1 MAKGGR
7 KKSGQIFII
16 LALVLI
22 LILAVVA
29 FLMRDSLIGGLT
41 AQPAPEGELVVPVQ
55 VEETVD
61 IVVLTQPVSRGDA
74 ISDDMLEMIP
84 YPKEDMR
91 EGLFITDRQQ
101 VSGKFAKTDL
111 VNGMPLTMNSLT
123 EIPLGSYASAQIPAG
138 MVAIS
143 MPISKLT
150 SVSYGLQPGDHVDII
165 ASFNLVDLDADY
177 QTILPNL
184 NTVVNAPGAVQR
196 TATGETDETTIS
208 TNTITVDIAGAGSP
222 VGRIEIDPAL
232 GETGPLYVIPSEPQ
246 RPRLVTQSIVQDA
259 IVLWVGDFPLDGD
272 IFSDTEPVVT
282 DETAVEG
289 EGEEVPTVNTSVP
302 HNITLIVL
310 PQDAVA
316 LNYLILSEAELSLAL
331 RSTGDEQQADT
342 QAVTLQFIMDQYN
355 IPYPTK
361 LPYGMEKPADD
372 FGFDMIEVK
381 MRPFLS
387 SPLHNKHAIDNG

>member
-7 KKSGQIFII
+7 KKSGRLFIV

-29 FLMRDSLIGGLT
+29 FLMRDRILS
-41 AQPAPEGELVVPVQ
+41 PAPQTANGEPVLVQQP
-55 VEETVD
+55 EETVD
-61 IVVLTQPVSRGDA
+61 IVVLTQPVTRGDA

-91 EGLFITDRQQ
+91 EGLFITSRQD
-101 VSGKFAKTDL
+101 VAGKFAKTDL

-150 SVSYGLQPGDHVDII
+150 SVSYGLQPGDHVNII

-177 QTILPNL
+177 QSILPNL
-184 NTVVNAPGAVQR
+184 NTVVNAPGAVSR
-196 TATGETDETTIS
+196 TATGETDETTIT

-232 GETGPLYVIPSEPQ
+232 GETGPLYVIPSEAQ

-259 IVLWVGDFPLDGD
+259 IVLWVGDFPLDGN
-272 IFSDTEPVVT
+272 IFSDAPVVVT
-282 DETAVEG
+282 DEAAEDPAAVAPVDTN
-289 EGEEVPTVNTSVP
+289 VPA
-302 HNITLIVL
+302 NITLIVL

-316 LNYLILSEAELSLAL
+316 LNYLMLSKAELSLAL

-372 FGFDMIEVK
+372 FGFDTMERQNAPV
-381 MRPFLS
+381 PA
-387 SPLHNKHAIDNG
+387 PAPVQ

>member
-7 KKSGQIFII
+7 KKSGRLFIV

-29 FLMRDSLIGGLT
+29 FLMRDLILS
-41 AQPAPEGELVVPVQ
+41 PAPQATDGETFVAPVQ
-55 VEETVD
+55 AETVD
-61 IVVLTQPVSRGDA
+61 IVVLTQPVARGDV

-91 EGLFITDRQQ
+91 EGLFVTNRQD
-101 VSGKFAKTDL
+101 VAGKFAKTDL
-111 VNGMPLTMNSLT
+111 VNGMPLTTNSLT
-123 EIPLGSYASAQIPAG
+123 DIPLGSYASAQIPAG

-150 SVSYGLQPGDHVDII
+150 SVSYGLQPGDHVNII

-177 QTILPNL
+177 QSILPNL
-184 NTVVNAPGAVQR
+184 NTVVNAPGGVVR
-196 TATGETDETTIS
+196 TATGESDETKIT

-232 GETGPLYVIPSEPQ
+232 GETGPLYVIPSEEQ

-259 IVLWVGDFPLDGD
+259 IVLWVGDFPLDGN
-272 IFSDTEPVVT
+272 IFGDTTPVVT
-282 DETAVEG
+282 EETAPADG
-289 EGEEVPTVNTSVP
+289 EVAPVVDTKVPA
-302 HNITLIVL
+302 NITLIVL

-316 LNYLILSEAELSLAL
+316 LNYLMLTKAELSLAL
-331 RSTGDEQQADT
+331 RSTGDEQQAET

-355 IPYPTK
+355 IPYPAK
-361 LPYGMEKPADD
+361 LPYGMEKPATD
-372 FGFDMIEVK
+372 FGFRTIEREDAPV
-381 MRPFLS
+381 PVQA
-387 SPLHNKHAIDNG
+387 PAQ

>member
-7 KKSGQIFII
+7 KKSGTLFII
-16 LALVLI
+16 LAIVLI

-29 FLMRDSLIGGLT
+29 FLMRDTLLGGGPSVT
-41 AQPAPEGELVVPVQ
+41 VTEGEVPAM
-55 VEETVD
+55 EAPTETVD
-61 IVVLTQPVSRGDA
+61 IVVLTQPVARGDA

-91 EGLFITDRQQ
+91 EGLFITNRQD
-101 VSGKFAKTDL
+101 VAGKFAKTDL
-111 VNGMPLTMNSLT
+111 VNGMPLTLNSLT
-123 EIPLGSYASAQIPAG
+123 DIPLGSYASAQIPAG

-150 SVSYGLQPGDHVDII
+150 SVSYGLQPGDHVNII

-177 QTILPNL
+177 QSKLPNL
-184 NTVVNAPGAVQR
+184 NTVVNAPGAVERQ
-196 TATGETDETTIS
+196 AVGETDQTTIT

-232 GETGPLYVIPSEPQ
+232 GETGPLYVIPSEEQ

-272 IFSDTEPVVT
+272 IFSDSAPVAI
-282 DETAVEG
+282 EEIPVEG
-289 EGEEVPTVNTSVP
+289 EEEAPVVETNVPT
-302 HNITLIVL
+302 NITLIVL

-316 LNYLILSEAELSLAL
+316 LNYLMLAEAELNLAL
-331 RSTGDEQQADT
+331 RSTGDEQQVET

-361 LPYGMEKPADD
+361 LPYGMEEPEED
-372 FGFDMIEVK
+372 FGFDAIEAQDATV
-381 MRPFLS
+381 PEVQ
-387 SPLHNKHAIDNG
+387 PVQ

>member
-7 KKSGQIFII
+7 RKSGQIFII

-22 LILAVVA
+22 LVLAVVA
-29 FLMRDSLIGGLT
+29 FLMKDRIFPPPDVV
-41 AQPAPEGELVVPVQ
+41 QELPTQ
-55 VEETVD
+55 GTVEQEMVD

-74 ISDDMLEMIP
+74 ITDDMLAMIP

-91 EGLFITDRQQ
+91 EGLFITNRQD
-101 VSGKFAKTDL
+101 VAGKFAKIDL
-111 VNGMPLTMNSLT
+111 VDGVPLTTNSLT
-123 EIPLGSYASAQIPAG
+123 DIPLGSYASAQIPAG

-150 SVSYGLQPGDHVDII
+150 SVSYGLQPGDHVNII

-177 QTILPNL
+177 QSILPNL
-184 NTVVNAPGAVQR
+184 NTVVNAPGAVER
-196 TATGETDETTIS
+196 TATGETDETKIT

-232 GETGPLYVIPSEPQ
+232 GETGPLYVIPSEEQ

-259 IVLWVGDFPLDGD
+259 IVLWVGDFPLDGN
-272 IFSDTEPVVT
+272 IFTE
-282 DETAVEG
+282 
-289 EGEEVPTVNTSVP
+289 EEVVVVDEAASVEENEIAP
-302 HNITLIVL
+302 PAKTAPSNITLIVL

-316 LNYLILSEAELSLAL
+316 LNYLMLSEAELSLAL
-331 RSTGDEQQADT
+331 RSTGDEQQT
-342 QAVTLQFIMDQYN
+342 STEAVTLQFIMDQYN

-361 LPYGMEKPADD
+361 LPYGMEEPAEN
-372 FGFDMIEVK
+372 FGFKAIELEDMPVPESQT
-381 MRPFLS
+381 PQ
-387 SPLHNKHAIDNG
+387 

>member
-7 KKSGQIFII
+7 KKSGRLFIV

-29 FLMRDSLIGGLT
+29 FLMRDRILS
-41 AQPAPEGELVVPVQ
+41 PAPQTTAGEIPVA
-55 VEETVD
+55 EAPKETVD
-61 IVVLTQPVSRGDA
+61 IVVLTQPIARGDV
-74 ISDDMLEMIP
+74 ISDDVLEMIP

-91 EGLFITDRQQ
+91 EGLFITNRQD
-101 VSGKFAKTDL
+101 VAGKFAKTDL
-111 VNGMPLTMNSLT
+111 VNGMPLTTNSLT
-123 EIPLGSYASAQIPAG
+123 DIPLGSYASAQIPTG

-150 SVSYGLQPGDHVDII
+150 SVSYGLQPGDHVNII

-184 NTVVNAPGAVQR
+184 NTVVNAPGAVVR
-196 TATGETDETTIS
+196 TAEGETDQTQIT

-232 GETGPLYVIPSEPQ
+232 GETGPLYVIPSEDQ

-259 IVLWVGDFPLDGD
+259 IVLWVGDFPLDGN
-272 IFSDTEPVVT
+272 IFSEAPPVVT
-282 DETAVEG
+282 DEAVAAEDP
-289 EGEEVPTVNTSVP
+289 EAVAPVDTSVP
-302 HNITLIVL
+302 ANITLIVL

-316 LNYLILSEAELSLAL
+316 LNYLMLSKAELSLAL
-331 RSTGDEQQADT
+331 RSTGDEQQAET

-361 LPYGMEKPADD
+361 LPYGMEKPASD
-372 FGFDMIEVK
+372 FGFKKIEMEDAPV
-381 MRPFLS
+381 PVQA
-387 SPLHNKHAIDNG
+387 PVQ

>member
-7 KKSGQIFII
+7 KKSGRLFII

-29 FLMRDSLIGGLT
+29 FMMRDRILSPT
-41 AQPAPEGELVVPVQ
+41 PQATTGETLVVQAP
-55 VEETVD
+55 EETVD
-61 IVVLTQPVSRGDA
+61 IVVLTQPVARGDV

-91 EGLFITDRQQ
+91 EGLFITNRQD
-101 VSGKFAKTDL
+101 VAGKFAKSDL

-143 MPISKLT
+143 MPVSKLT
-150 SVSYGLQPGDHVDII
+150 SVSYGLQPGDHVNII

-184 NTVVNAPGAVQR
+184 NTVVNAPGAVSR
-196 TATGETDETTIS
+196 TATGETDETTIT

-232 GETGPLYVIPSEPQ
+232 GETGPLYVIPSEEQ

-259 IVLWVGDFPLDGD
+259 IVLWVGDFPLDGN
-272 IFSDTEPVVT
+272 IFSDTPVVVQ
-282 DETAVEG
+282 DEAAAAEDPAAVAPVETNA
-289 EGEEVPTVNTSVP
+289 PS
-302 HNITLIVL
+302 NITLIVL

-316 LNYLILSEAELSLAL
+316 LNYLMLSKAELSLAL
-331 RSTGDEQQADT
+331 RSTGDDQQTDT

-372 FGFDMIEVK
+372 FGFRIIELEDAPV
-381 MRPFLS
+381 PGQA
-387 SPLHNKHAIDNG
+387 PVQ

>member
-7 KKSGQIFII
+7 RKSGQIFII

-22 LILAVVA
+22 LVLAVVA
-29 FLMRDSLIGGLT
+29 FLMKDRIFPKT
-41 AQPAPEGELVVPVQ
+41 GEVQ
-55 VEETVD
+55 ELPTQSTVEQEMVD

-74 ISDDMLEMIP
+74 ITDDMLAMIP

-91 EGLFITDRQQ
+91 EGLFVTNRQD
-101 VSGKFAKTDL
+101 VAGKFAKIDL
-111 VNGMPLTMNSLT
+111 VDGVPLTTNSLT
-123 EIPLGSYASAQIPAG
+123 DIPLGSYASAQIPAG

-150 SVSYGLQPGDHVDII
+150 SVSYGLQPGDHVNII

-177 QTILPNL
+177 QSILPNL
-184 NTVVNAPGAVQR
+184 NTVVNAPGAVER
-196 TATGETDETTIS
+196 TATGETDETKIT

-232 GETGPLYVIPSEPQ
+232 GETGPLYVIPSEAQ

-259 IVLWVGDFPLDGD
+259 IVLWVGDFPLDGN
-272 IFSDTEPVVT
+272 IFTEEEVVVV
-282 DETAVEG
+282 DEAASVEEG
-289 EGEEVPTVNTSVP
+289 EVAPPAKTAPS
-302 HNITLIVL
+302 NITLIVL

-316 LNYLILSEAELSLAL
+316 LNYLMLSEAELSLAL
-331 RSTGDEQQADT
+331 RSTGDEQQT
-342 QAVTLQFIMDQYN
+342 STEAVTLQFIMDQYN

-361 LPYGMEKPADD
+361 LPYGMEKPAED
-372 FGFDMIEVK
+372 FGFKAIELEDMPV
-381 MRPFLS
+381 PG
-387 SPLHNKHAIDNG
+387 PQTPQ

>member
-7 KKSGQIFII
+7 RKSGQIFII

-22 LILAVVA
+22 LVLAVVA
-29 FLMRDSLIGGLT
+29 FLMRDRILPQPQAQELT
-41 AQPAPEGELVVPVQ
+41 TPVAQQ
-55 VEETVD
+55 QDMVD
-61 IVVLTQPVSRGDA
+61 IVVLTQPVARGDA
-74 ISDDMLEMIP
+74 ITDEMLAMIP

-91 EGLFITDRQQ
+91 EGLFIINRQD
-101 VSGKFAKTDL
+101 VAGKFAKIDL
-111 VNGMPLTMNSLT
+111 VDGVPLTTNSLT
-123 EIPLGSYASAQIPAG
+123 EIPLGSYASAQIPTG

-150 SVSYGLQPGDHVDII
+150 SVSYGLQPGDHVNII

-196 TATGETDETTIS
+196 TATGETDQTTIS
-208 TNTITVDIAGAGSP
+208 TNTITVDIAGAGQP

-246 RPRLVTQSIVQDA
+246 RPRLVTQTIVQDA
-259 IVLWVGDFPLDGD
+259 IVLWVGDFPLDGN
-272 IFSDTEPVVT
+272 IFQDNAPVV
-282 DETAVEG
+282 EEGVPAEG
-289 EGEEVPTVNTSVP
+289 EVAAPAPATPS
-302 HNITLIVL
+302 NITLIVL

-316 LNYLILSEAELSLAL
+316 LNYLMLSEAEMSLAL
-331 RSTGDEQQADT
+331 RSTGDDQQSPT
-342 QAVTLQFIMDQYN
+342 EAVTLQFIMDQYN

-361 LPYGMEKPADD
+361 LPYGMEKAPDD
-372 FGFDMIEVK
+372 FGFRSIEISDMPV
-381 MRPFLS
+381 PA
-387 SPLHNKHAIDNG
+387 PQPAP

>member
-7 KKSGQIFII
+7 KKSGRLFII

-29 FLMRDSLIGGLT
+29 FLMRDIIFSPAT
-41 AQPAPEGELVVPVQ
+41 TPAPDGEAFIPE
-55 VEETVD
+55 VEETID
-61 IVVLTQPVSRGDA
+61 IVVLTQPVARGDA

-84 YPKEDMR
+84 YPKDDMR
-91 EGLFITDRQQ
+91 EGLFITVRQD
-101 VSGKFAKTDL
+101 VAGKFAKTDL
-111 VNGMPLTMNSLT
+111 VNGMPLTTNSLT
-123 EIPLGSYASAQIPAG
+123 DIPLGSYASAQIPAG

-150 SVSYGLQPGDHVDII
+150 SVSYGLQPGDHVNII

-184 NTVVNAPGAVQR
+184 NTVVNAPGAVERQ
-196 TATGETDETTIS
+196 AIGETDQTTIT
-208 TNTITVDIAGAGSP
+208 TNTITVDIAGAGST

-232 GETGPLYVIPSEPQ
+232 GETGPLYVIPSEDQ

-272 IFSDTEPVVT
+272 IFSDTPVVVT
-282 DETAVEG
+282 EEEAPADDELAPAPVDTTA
-289 EGEEVPTVNTSVP
+289 PA
-302 HNITLIVL
+302 NITLIVL

-316 LNYLILSEAELSLAL
+316 LNYLMLSEVELSLAL
-331 RSTGDEQQADT
+331 RSTGDEQQTDT

-361 LPYGMEKPADD
+361 LPYGMEKPEDD
-372 FGFDMIEVK
+372 FGFDAIELENAPV
-381 MRPFLS
+381 PA
-387 SPLHNKHAIDNG
+387 PVPQQ

>member
-7 KKSGQIFII
+7 KKSGRLFII

-29 FLMRDSLIGGLT
+29 FLMRDIIFSPAT
-41 AQPAPEGELVVPVQ
+41 TPAPDGETFVPE
-55 VEETVD
+55 VEETID
-61 IVVLTQPVSRGDA
+61 IVVLTQPVARGDA

-84 YPKEDMR
+84 YPKDDMR
-91 EGLFITDRQQ
+91 EGLFITVRQD
-101 VSGKFAKTDL
+101 VAGKFAKTDL

-123 EIPLGSYASAQIPAG
+123 DIPLGSYASAQIPAG

-150 SVSYGLQPGDHVDII
+150 SVSYGLQPGDHVNII

-184 NTVVNAPGAVQR
+184 NTVVNAPGAVERQ
-196 TATGETDETTIS
+196 AIGETDQTTIT
-208 TNTITVDIAGAGSP
+208 TNTITVDIAGAGST

-232 GETGPLYVIPSEPQ
+232 GETGPLYVIPSEDQ

-272 IFSDTEPVVT
+272 IFTDTPVVVT
-282 DETAVEG
+282 EEEAPADDELAPAPVDTTA
-289 EGEEVPTVNTSVP
+289 PA
-302 HNITLIVL
+302 NITLIVL

-316 LNYLILSEAELSLAL
+316 LNYLMLSEAELSLAL
-331 RSTGDEQQADT
+331 RSTGDEQQTDT

-361 LPYGMEKPADD
+361 LPYGMEKPEDD
-372 FGFDMIEVK
+372 FGFDAIELENAPV
-381 MRPFLS
+381 PA
-387 SPLHNKHAIDNG
+387 PVPQQ

>member
-7 KKSGQIFII
+7 KKSGRLFII

-29 FLMRDSLIGGLT
+29 FLMRDSILNP
-41 AQPAPEGELVVPVQ
+41 QPQATEGETLVVQQP
-55 VEETVD
+55 EETVD
-61 IVVLTQPVSRGDA
+61 IVVLTQPVARGDA

-91 EGLFITDRQQ
+91 EGLFISNRQD
-101 VSGKFAKTDL
+101 VAGKFAKTDL

-123 EIPLGSYASAQIPAG
+123 DIPLGSYASAQIPAG

-150 SVSYGLQPGDHVDII
+150 SVSYGLQPGDHVNII

-177 QTILPNL
+177 QSILPNL
-184 NTVVNAPGAVQR
+184 NTVVNAPGAVVR
-196 TATGETDETTIS
+196 TAEGETDQTQIT

-232 GETGPLYVIPSEPQ
+232 GETGPLYVIPSEDQ

-259 IVLWVGDFPLDGD
+259 IVLWVGDFPLDGN
-272 IFSDTEPVVT
+272 IFADTAPVVT
-282 DETAVEG
+282 DEAAAAD
-289 EGEEVPTVNTSVP
+289 EELAPVVDTTVPA
-302 HNITLIVL
+302 NITLIVL

-316 LNYLILSEAELSLAL
+316 LNYLMLSKAELSMAL
-331 RSTGDEQQADT
+331 RSTGDEQQTDT

-361 LPYGMEKPADD
+361 LPYGMEKPASD
-372 FGFDMIEVK
+372 FGFDAIELEDAPV
-381 MRPFLS
+381 PVQA
-387 SPLHNKHAIDNG
+387 PAQ